1 MSIVKLNNN
10 GVKNATAFGSITG
23 LGDLALIKTITA
35 SSSASISF
43 VDGASSVVLD
53 NTYKE
58 YIFTFN
64 NIHPAT
70 DEAHFT
76 VGFRDGGTD
85 YFNNIHPA
93 TDNTTFTFNLSIDG
107 GSNYNVAKTTTVIR
121 AFHDEGDSSTEL
133 DYLDGL
139 DLAQGTGVQALV
151 ENIGNGNDESVSGFL
166 RLFEPSSTT
175 FVKHLIWE
183 VPSYGSS
190 NAVNIQYGAGYGN
203 TTSAV
208 DAIQFTMGSGN
219 IDAGTISLYG
229 VN

>member
-23 LGDLALIKTITA
+23 LGDLALIKTVTA

-53 NTYKE
+53 GTYKE
-58 YIFTFN
+58 YIFT
-64 NIHPAT
+64 
-70 DEAHFT
+70 
-76 VGFRDGGTD
+76 
-85 YFNNIHPA
+85 FNNIHPA
-93 TDNTTFTFNLSIDG
+93 TDNTTFTFNLSVDG

-219 IDAGTISLYG
+219 IDAGSISLYG